1 MQNLIYW
8 SPFLGNV
15 GTIKSTLNSAIA
27 FKKYSKNNYNVKIIN
42 VFGEWNDYEKIIN
55 KFDIELINL
64 SFNYISYL
72 PKNGFIK
79 SRISYI
85 IIFLISFFPL
95 LKFLK
100 KENNSFFI
108 AHLITSLPLLLN
120 FFFNINSKII
130 LRISGYP
137 KLHFLRKKFWQFTT
151 KKIFLI
157 TCPTK
162 ELIEKIRKFKFLSD
176 TKIVFLPDAI
186 IDVRDFLNKKNKKIQ
201 LPTKN
206 KYLLAVGRLTRQKNY
221 KYLLD
226 ELIDFLKLNND
237 YDLIIL
243 GDGEERKML
252 ENKIIHLNMND
263 RIFIL
268 GHKKNPYSYM
278 VKASALVLSSLWEE
292 VGFVIVE
299 SALSNLLIFSSNCPN
314 GPKEFLEDGRAG
326 YLFKSNE
333 KYALKNVI
341 DKINSENYKKKV
353 YAKKNCLKYTK
364 FRHFKEFNKI
374 LIHYKVHY

>member
-100 KENNSFFI
+100 KENNSIFI

-120 FFFNINSKII
+120 FFF
-130 LRISGYP
+130 
-137 KLHFLRKKFWQFTT
+137 
-151 KKIFLI
+151 
-157 TCPTK
+157 
-162 ELIEKIRKFKFLSD
+162 
-176 TKIVFLPDAI
+176 
-186 IDVRDFLNKKNKKIQ
+186 
-201 LPTKN
+201 
-206 KYLLAVGRLTRQKNY
+206 
-221 KYLLD
+221 
-226 ELIDFLKLNND
+226 
-237 YDLIIL
+237 
-243 GDGEERKML
+243 
-252 ENKIIHLNMND
+252 
-263 RIFIL
+263 
-268 GHKKNPYSYM
+268 
-278 VKASALVLSSLWEE
+278 
-292 VGFVIVE
+292 
-299 SALSNLLIFSSNCPN
+299 
-314 GPKEFLEDGRAG
+314 
-326 YLFKSNE
+326 
-333 KYALKNVI
+333 
-341 DKINSENYKKKV
+341 
-353 YAKKNCLKYTK
+353 
-364 FRHFKEFNKI
+364 
-374 LIHYKVHY
+374 